1 LIALETAIIIALE
14 TEMKQ
19 KDFTRLIDTIFATR
33 SGEEML
39 CSEYFDELPRYVDI
53 EVAGQDAAALLPE
66 VKHHM
71 HQCHECEEAYL
82 ALREVVDKEN
92 SSDPSR

>member
-1 LIALETAIIIALE
+1 
-14 TEMKQ
+14 MKQ
-19 KDFTRLIDTIFATR
+19 KDFTRLIDTIFAAN

-39 CSEYFDELPRYVDI
+39 CSDYFDQLPRYVDL

-71 HQCHECEEAYL
+71 HQCPECEEVYL
-82 ALREVVDKEN
+82 ALLKLVRKEN
-92 SSDPSR
+92 SFDPSR

>member
-1 LIALETAIIIALE
+1 MLSSRWP
-14 TEMKQ
+14 KN
-19 KDFTRLIDTIFATR
+19 FTRLIDTIFAVK

-39 CSEYFDELPRYVDI
+39 CSEYFEELPRYVDF

-71 HQCHECEEAYL
+71 HQCPECEEVYL
-82 ALREVVDKEN
+82 ALRQLVGKEN